1 MNGPA
6 STLHSNEAPASLEA
20 KVKDGVWSLP
30 GESGSPMMVV
40 VGATVST
47 VKVACAGVA
56 SVLPAASVARTS
68 KVWEPSF
75 SDAVVCG
82 EVQLPQPP
90 GPLPSRRHSKLE
102 PDSEE
107 LNAKSGVALLVRP
120 PAAGPL
126 VIVVWGAVA
135 SIVKE
140 AEAGLGSVLP
150 RSEERRVG
158 KECRSR
164 WSPYH

>member
-1 MNGPA
+1 MQLPQPPGPLP
-6 STLHSNEAPASLEA
+6 SRRHSKLAPPSE
-20 KVKDGVWSLP
+20 
-30 GESGSPMMVV
+30 GESKANVGVVSLVWAGGAPVIAV
-40 VGATVST
+40 VGGVVST
-47 VKVACAGVA
+47 VKVREAGVA

-68 KVWEPSF
+68 KVWEPSL

-107 LNAKSGVALLVRP
+107 LNPKSGVALLVRP
-120 PAAGPL
+120 PPAGPL

-135 SIVKE
+135 STVKVTS
-140 AEAGLGSVLP
+140 AGV
-150 RSEERRVG
+150 
-158 KECRSR
+158 
-164 WSPYH
+164 